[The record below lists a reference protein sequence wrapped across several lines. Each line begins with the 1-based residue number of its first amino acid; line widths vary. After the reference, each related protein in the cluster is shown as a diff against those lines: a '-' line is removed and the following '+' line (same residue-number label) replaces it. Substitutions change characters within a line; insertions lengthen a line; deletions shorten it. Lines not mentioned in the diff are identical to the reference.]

1 MSADREAATSTA
13 ALATT
18 PHQASNENRA
28 QAEQA
33 LSDGV
38 VEAGPLPTIQP
49 DSPGSARYRWEIAA
63 GAAMRSG
70 VYPPDPPPP
79 RAWVEIVRAMLRDG
93 HRDAAKQAL
102 AELRSQHPDYRIPA
116 DLRGLE

>member
-1 MSADREAATSTA
+1 
-13 ALATT
+13 
-18 PHQASNENRA
+18 
-28 QAEQA
+28 
-33 LSDGV
+33 
-38 VEAGPLPTIQP
+38 
-49 DSPGSARYRWEIAA
+49 
-63 GAAMRSG
+63 MRSG

>member
-1 MSADREAATSTA
+1 
-13 ALATT
+13 
-18 PHQASNENRA
+18 
-28 QAEQA
+28 
-33 LSDGV
+33 
-38 VEAGPLPTIQP
+38 LPTIQP